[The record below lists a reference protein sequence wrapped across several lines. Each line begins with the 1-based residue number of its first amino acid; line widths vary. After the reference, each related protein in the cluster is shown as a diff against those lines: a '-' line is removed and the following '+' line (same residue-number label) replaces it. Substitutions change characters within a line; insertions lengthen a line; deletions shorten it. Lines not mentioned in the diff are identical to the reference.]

1 MIDLEACR
9 LIIKGFKTREE
20 VYEYA
25 DKIQRLG
32 SRVCPR
38 NIYRDEHSLA
48 ICTKCQPKS
57 ICRKRYATCFKKY
70 FNEVGK

>member
-25 DKIQRLG
+25 DKIQKLG
-32 SRVCPR
+32 LRGSVSL
-38 NIYRDEHSLA
+38 NI
-48 ICTKCQPKS
+48 KKS
-57 ICRKRYATCFKKY
+57 VFI
-70 FNEVGK
+70 

>member
-25 DKIQRLG
+25 DKMQKLG
-32 SRVCPR
+32 LRVCPR
-38 NIYRDEHSLA
+38 NIYRDELSLA

-57 ICRKRYATCFKKY
+57 FYRKRYATCFKKY

>member
-25 DKIQRLG
+25 DKIQKLG

-38 NIYRDEHSLA
+38 NIYRDEPSLA
-48 ICTKCQPKS
+48 ICTMCQPKS
-57 ICRKRYATCFKKY
+57 VCRKRYATCFKKY

>member
-25 DKIQRLG
+25 YKIQKSG
-32 SRVCPR
+32 WRVCPR
-38 NIYRDEHSLA
+38 NIYRDEPSLA

-57 ICRKRYATCFKKY
+57 VCRKRYATCFKKY